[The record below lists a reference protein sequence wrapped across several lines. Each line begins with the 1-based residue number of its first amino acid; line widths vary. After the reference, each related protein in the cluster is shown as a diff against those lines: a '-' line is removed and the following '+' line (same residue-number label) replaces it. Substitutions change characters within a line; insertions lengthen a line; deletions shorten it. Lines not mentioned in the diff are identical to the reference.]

1 MKTLPFIPELLS
13 DEESRC
19 LYGGFSECL
28 AGGGHVAGTNDK
40 ECNRRMTINWSCVMR
55 EGFSSKPV
63 KGQSMHVKDFQ
74 ISFFSGD
81 STQQGGLQISYDS
94 AGVKKKLVIPLVVN
108 ADCASSNR

>member
-28 AGGGHVAGTNDK
+28 AGGGHATGTNDK
-40 ECNRRMTINWSCVMR
+40 ACDRRMTINWGCVM
-55 EGFSSKPV
+55 EASSSKPV
-63 KGQSMHVKDFQ
+63 KGQSTHVKDFQ
-74 ISFFSGD
+74 ISFFPGD
-81 STQQGGLQISYDS
+81 STQQGGMQISYDS
-94 AGVKKKLVIPLVVN
+94 AGVRKKLVIPLVVN